1 MKHVLSHLK
10 SYKKQFILGPFF
22 KWLEAIFEL
31 LLPLL
36 MAHIIDEGIVNK
48 DTGVIVKLGSAM
60 LLLAF
65 LGYSFSIICQY
76 YASLTSQGV
85 GTALRNALFETM
97 NDLSQEQV
105 QKLGSNTLTTRITS
119 DVNQIQLAVAM
130 LIRLAVRAPFIV
142 IGSVLLAFTIN
153 AQLTLIFIVVMLCI
167 ALILWLC
174 MSASIPYYRKIQ
186 GKIDGLTSLL
196 AQNISGVRVIRA
208 FSAQE
213 REEQRFVAASYDVS
227 RHLTNVGKI
236 VALMNPL
243 TYLLVNAGIIAVLWF
258 GGIRVNTGTLS
269 SGEIVAL
276 VNYLTQIFLA
286 LVVVANIT
294 VIFTRGYA
302 SAIRVEEILA
312 MTPSFADGTDVTFDS
327 TLPLLEVNQVSFQYM
342 QTTEPLIKNL
352 SLSLQPAQ
360 TLGIIGG
367 TGSGKSTLAQL
378 FNRILEVSD
387 GEIRFYGK
395 NIKAY
400 KESFYRSKVVL
411 VPQKNVL
418 LTGTIRYNLTLGHPE
433 VDEVSMIKALRCA
446 QAYDFVMKQ
455 KDGLDTHLD
464 QGGKNLSGGQR
475 QRLCI
480 ARSLC
485 LEPTILILDD
495 SFSALDY
502 ATDFALRTAMNLEYP
517 EMTRIFV
524 SQRISSIRHAD
535 HILVLEQ
542 GNAIAYGKHDD
553 LLKTCDVYQE
563 IYMSQVMEDNT

>member
-542 GNAIAYGKHDD
+542 GKAIAYGKHDD